1 MVAAILAVLVA
12 AAVPAYDTIR
22 SYRQKRVT
30 RDELTTIARA
40 GGEFFRDTLEFPPT
54 VAALVD
60 ARELAGWAGPY
71 LEPEDGEARSETE
84 LGLAAPE
91 LGLDAW
97 SRGVK
102 LTAQGDRFDV
112 TSAGED
118 AVFGSDDDVKVE
130 LDVGWIRA
138 EITRE
143 RLATL
148 NGALE
153 RHLAERGPT
162 STTSSANPVDADPSG
177 LLATLVGA
185 GLVPASERYRVDA
198 WGAPFELERAPDG
211 TLVRWKSP
219 NLTAER

>member
-1 MVAAILAVLVA
+1 MIVAILAVLLA

-22 SYRQKRVT
+22 SYRQKQLT

-54 VAALVD
+54 VASLVE
-60 ARELAGWAGPY
+60 APGVAGWAGPY
-71 LEPEDGEARSETE
+71 LEPEDGEA
-84 LGLAAPE
+84 LAEVE

-102 LTAQGDRFDV
+102 LASRGDRLDV
-112 TSAGED
+112 ASAGQD
-118 AVFGSDDDVKVE
+118 AVFGSDDDVRVE

-153 RHLAERGPT
+153 RHMAEGGAAASLQPPGSLA
-162 STTSSANPVDADPSG
+162 DDPRA
-177 LLATLVGA
+177 LFDVLVAA
-185 GLVPASERYRVDA
+185 GLAPASERYRVDA
-198 WGAPFELERAPDG
+198 WGAPFELERAADG
-211 TLVRWKSP
+211 GLVRWKSA
-219 NLTAER
+219 NLSRAR

>member
-22 SYRQKRVT
+22 AYRHKRVT
-30 RDELTTIARA
+30 RDELTAIARA

-54 VAALVD
+54 VAALVE
-60 ARELAGWAGPY
+60 ARHVAGWAGPY
-71 LEPEDGEARSETE
+71 LEPEDGETDAESK
-84 LGLAAPE
+84 LGLAPLE

-102 LTAQGDRFDV
+102 LSADGDRLVV

-118 AVFGSDDDVKVE
+118 AVFGSDDDVRVE
-130 LDVGWIRA
+130 LDVVWIRA

-143 RLATL
+143 RLSTL
-148 NGALE
+148 NSALE
-153 RHLAERGPT
+153 RYVAERVALAPT
-162 STTSSANPVDADPSG
+162 ASAASTDVAPAA
-177 LLATLVGA
+177 LLETLVGA

-198 WGAPFELERAPDG
+198 WGAPFELERSADG
-211 TLVRWKSP
+211 ALVRWKSP
-219 NLTAER
+219 NLADAR